1 MEVMPSTLLRAG
13 LLFAGAAVLGA
24 FSTLNQDQLKMLQ
37 DPGGWDYLKMT
48 DTGMQTD
55 HSCFDGKLHP
65 ETCSGRL
72 TFADDNKFTQV
83 VKIEGQE
90 VPRHGTYTL
99 EDDQLALFDE
109 LGTRDGPYTAKRS
122 VRKRNKGRK
131 NENENGCARGH
142 PGWDTCELFS
152 KLKLSF
158 VRGHLWPRNPC
169 LPL

>member
-1 MEVMPSTLLRAG
+1 MPSIPRRLTLL
-13 LLFAGAAVLGA
+13 LAGAALLNA
-24 FSTLNQDQLKMLQ
+24 FSTLGQDQLKMLH

-65 ETCSGRL
+65 DTCSGRL
-72 TFADDNKFTQV
+72 TFLDDKTFTQV

-109 LGTRDGPYTAKRS
+109 LGTRDGPYTIQIDTQTKALVMDMPQVHIELILHKSLREKKR
-122 VRKRNKGRK
+122 KETK
-131 NENENGCARGH
+131 
-142 PGWDTCELFS
+142 
-152 KLKLSF
+152 
-158 VRGHLWPRNPC
+158 
-169 LPL
+169 

>member
-13 LLFAGAAVLGA
+13 LLFAGAAVLSA

-37 DPGGWDYLKMT
+37 DSGGWDYLKMT

-55 HSCFDGKLHP
+55 HSCFDGKFHP

-72 TFADDNKFTQV
+72 TFSDDNKFTQV

-109 LGTRDGPYTAKRS
+109 LGTRDGPYTIQVDTQTKALVMDMPQVHIELILHKSLREKKR
-122 VRKRNKGRK
+122 KETK
-131 NENENGCARGH
+131 
-142 PGWDTCELFS
+142 
-152 KLKLSF
+152 
-158 VRGHLWPRNPC
+158 
-169 LPL
+169 